1 MDQRPRLSTRL
12 FITAFIAFISLLFSY
27 SLIQGMWE
35 TVSLECQPSSFNHQT
50 NCHLHQ
56 ETYPGQSKDIN
67 IAKDALVQVKVLSD
81 ATPSDIAGHDPRG
94 LVFITAAGK
103 EIPLTRSLGGVA
115 NEQLLQY
122 FDAIDQFIRDP
133 QQQKL
138 SVKTQ
143 RSWLFWAISGVVLLF
158 DGIIMTV
165 IWQRRSSNNFYKN

>member
-27 SLIQGMWE
+27 GLIQGMWE

-67 IAKDALVQVKVLSD
+67 I
-81 ATPSDIAGHDPRG
+81 GHDPRG

-115 NEQLLQY
+115 NEQLLLY

-158 DGIIMTV
+158 DGIVMTV
-165 IWQRRSSNNFYKN
+165 IWQRRSSNNFYEN